1 MCYQHSQNH
10 FRIIPASLTK
20 TKTKTKS
27 KSICLATKTKTN
39 VFKLK
44 LKANG
49 ITKTTLI
56 VCKFALW
63 VQGCPAQ
70 Y

>member
-1 MCYQHSQNH
+1 M
-10 FRIIPASLTK
+10 F
-20 TKTKTKS
+20 
-27 KSICLATKTKTN
+27 TKTKTN
-39 VFKLK
+39 VVKLK

-56 VCKFALW
+56 VNKFALW